1 MSKNRYELLDEM
13 LEHMCADKLL
23 QELVDAMSDAEAT
36 ENFEFICRM
45 WDLPVFDEGEEDDE
59 EGGEDD

>member
-23 QELVDAMSDAEAT
+23 QELVNAMSDAEAT

-45 WDLPVFDEGEEDDE
+45 WDLPVFDE